1 MAKLR
6 NYEIDAIVN
15 TIQNKYKEKR
25 DLKVKQ
31 IVDSII
37 LDDNQELL
45 LAKIERYNAIQKALN
60 DLEIEVGDLYVNIF
74 PNEYK
79 WGWRHTTADTIK
91 ERLARDTLKETFDIH
106 AIKNELIIHNIEGN
120 DVANFID
127 EVLNRFNFND

>member
-15 TIQNKYKEKR
+15 TIQNKYREKR

-37 LDDNQELL
+37 LDDNQKLL
-45 LAKIERYNAIQKALN
+45 LAKIEQYNATQKALN
-60 DLEIEVGDLYVNIF
+60 DLEMELGDLYVNIF
-74 PNEYK
+74 PDVYK

-91 ERLARDTLKETFDIH
+91 ERIARDTLKETFDIFD
-106 AIKNELIIHNIEGN
+106 IKNELIIHNIEGN

-127 EVLNRFNFND
+127 EVLNRFNFDD

>member
-6 NYEIDAIVN
+6 TYEIDAIVN

-31 IVDSII
+31 IADSII

-45 LAKIERYNAIQKALN
+45 LAKIEQYNATQKALN
-60 DLEIEVGDLYVNIF
+60 DLEMEVGDLYVNIF
-74 PNEYK
+74 PDVYK

-91 ERLARDTLKETFDIH
+91 ERIARDTLKETFDIRD
-106 AIKNELIIHNIEGN
+106 IKNELIIHNIEGN

-127 EVLNRFNFND
+127 EVLNRFNFDD

>member
-6 NYEIDAIVN
+6 NYEIDAIVD

-31 IVDSII
+31 IADSII

-45 LAKIERYNAIQKALN
+45 LAKIEHYNATQKALN
-60 DLEIEVGDLYVNIF
+60 DLEMEVGDLYVNIF
-74 PNEYK
+74 PDVYK

-91 ERLARDTLKETFDIH
+91 ERIARGALKETFDIRD
-106 AIKNELIIHNIEGN
+106 IKNELIIHNIEGN

-127 EVLNRFNFND
+127 EVLNRFNFDD

>member
-45 LAKIERYNAIQKALN
+45 LAKIEHYNATQKALN
-60 DLEIEVGDLYVNIF
+60 DLEMEVGDLYANIF
-74 PNEYK
+74 PDDYK

-91 ERLARDTLKETFDIH
+91 ERIARDTLKETFDIRD
-106 AIKNELIIHNIEGN
+106 IKNELIIHNIEGN

-127 EVLNRFNFND
+127 EVLNRFNFDD

>member
-31 IVDSII
+31 IADSIT
-37 LDDNQELL
+37 LNDNQELL
-45 LAKIERYNAIQKALN
+45 LAKIEQYNATQKALN
-60 DLEIEVGDLYVNIF
+60 ALETEASDLYVNIF
-74 PNEYK
+74 PDEYK

-91 ERLARDTLKETFDIH
+91 ERLAKDTLKETFDIN
-106 AIKNELIIHNIEGN
+106 AIRDELIIHNIEGN

-127 EVLNRFNFND
+127 EVLNRFNFDD

>member
-25 DLKVKQ
+25 DLKIKQ
-31 IVDSII
+31 IVDNII

-45 LAKIERYNAIQKALN
+45 LSKIEQYNAAQKALN
-60 DLEIEVGDLYVNIF
+60 DLEMEVGDLYVNIF

-106 AIKNELIIHNIEGN
+106 AIKDELIIHNIEGN

-127 EVLNRFNFND
+127 EVLNRFNFDD

>member
-15 TIQNKYKEKR
+15 TIRNKYKEKR

-31 IVDSII
+31 IADNII
-37 LDDNQELL
+37 LNDNQELL
-45 LAKIERYNAIQKALN
+45 LAKIEQYNATQKALN
-60 DLEIEVGDLYVNIF
+60 ALEMEVSDLYVNIF
-74 PNEYK
+74 PDDYK

-91 ERLARDTLKETFDIH
+91 ERLAKDTLKETFDIH
-106 AIKNELIIHNIEGN
+106 AIKDELIIHNIEGN

-127 EVLNRFNFND
+127 EVLNRFNFDD